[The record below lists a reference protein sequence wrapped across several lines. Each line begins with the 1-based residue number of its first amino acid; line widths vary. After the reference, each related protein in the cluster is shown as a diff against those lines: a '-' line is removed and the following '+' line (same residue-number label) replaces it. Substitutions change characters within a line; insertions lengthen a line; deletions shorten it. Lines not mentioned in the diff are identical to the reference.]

1 MRRQVGRR
9 LGVGPVARCDRAK
22 SCVYCEPVSAELPNV
37 SATARPTDFA
47 ADLDDRLDK
56 AIAERRIWNI
66 DGLVVLRNERLVTG
80 RYFEG
85 LPLIG
90 LRVETE

>member
-1 MRRQVGRR
+1 
-9 LGVGPVARCDRAK
+9 
-22 SCVYCEPVSAELPNV
+22 
-37 SATARPTDFA
+37 
-47 ADLDDRLDK
+47 LDDRLDK
-56 AIAERRIWNI
+56 AIAEKRIWNI

-85 LPLIG
+85 LLLIG